1 MKTHRRMA
9 SAIRLH
15 ACNLLGSIKVPMGT
29 IPMGV
34 AFFYGIR
41 GNLKCSAEVNSA
53 SAKVLPAA
61 KRLYGPNAP
70 PCHTASVSFV
80 STRHPSPWKRKI
92 PGGFCSR
99 HTPRS
104 PSHTGEGNSLSSGR
118 TGRNAFPPRLQG
130 TLQLC
135 KVRCFGRF
143 YR

>member
-53 SAKVLPAA
+53 SAKIFAGGKNACTAQTRRPICDGAPCESA
-61 KRLYGPNAP
+61 RLLL
-70 PCHTASVSFV
+70 
-80 STRHPSPWKRKI
+80 R
-92 PGGFCSR
+92 
-99 HTPRS
+99 
-104 PSHTGEGNSLSSGR
+104 
-118 TGRNAFPPRLQG
+118 
-130 TLQLC
+130 
-135 KVRCFGRF
+135 
-143 YR
+143 

>member
-53 SAKVLPAA
+53 SAKVCLRRNLVRRKRAALP
-61 KRLYGPNAP
+61 YGPRLFRE
-70 PCHTASVSFV
+70 HKASIHLEPQDSRGFLFPAYAALPFPYRRGELSVLRPDRAERVSA
-80 STRHPSPWKRKI
+80 TPS
-92 PGGFCSR
+92 
-99 HTPRS
+99 
-104 PSHTGEGNSLSSGR
+104 GNF
-118 TGRNAFPPRLQG
+118 TI
-130 TLQLC
+130 
-135 KVRCFGRF
+135 V
-143 YR
+143 